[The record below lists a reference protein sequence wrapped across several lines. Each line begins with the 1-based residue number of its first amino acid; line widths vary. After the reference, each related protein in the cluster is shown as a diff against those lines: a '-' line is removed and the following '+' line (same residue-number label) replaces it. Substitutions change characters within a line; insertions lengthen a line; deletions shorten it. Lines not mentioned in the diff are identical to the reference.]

1 MSEHAGDK
9 SENGQSA
16 ARDEEDTIYPE
27 EEAAELSEMSAD
39 TEEDQD
45 VQDVQE
51 VNEVDEVDEEKSAVE
66 SARAE
71 RDRMRE
77 QLLRIAADFDN
88 FRKRSRK
95 EIEEVRRR
103 TIEDT
108 VREVLPII
116 DNLER
121 ATEATA
127 EATDVEAVAAGVQMV
142 LRGFEE
148 VANRL
153 GLKRVKSLGQ
163 MFDPTLHDAM
173 QQEGTNEHPPG
184 TIVTEVVP
192 GYELGDRLLR
202 PAIVVVAVPVT
213 GTGDQGESDDDAAD
227 VNRDDPTPEESAP

>member
-9 SENGQSA
+9 SENGQGT
-16 ARDEEDTIYPE
+16 AREEEDTIYPE
-27 EEAAELSEMSAD
+27 DEAAEPSEAAAD
-39 TEEDQD
+39 IREADEAQN
-45 VQDVQE
+45 VSE
-51 VNEVDEVDEEKSAVE
+51 VNEEQSAVE

-142 LRGFEE
+142 LRGFED

-184 TIVTEVVP
+184 TIVAEVVP